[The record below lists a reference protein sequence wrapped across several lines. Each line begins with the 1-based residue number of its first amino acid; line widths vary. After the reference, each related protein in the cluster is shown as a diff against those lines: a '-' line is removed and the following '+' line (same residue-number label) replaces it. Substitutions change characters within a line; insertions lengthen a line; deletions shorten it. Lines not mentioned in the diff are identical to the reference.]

1 MLPSAF
7 SAFLVDALR
16 KMTPSAPSRAPSMRH
31 PAVPNA
37 RVLRAVVL
45 HLAESRRYIS
55 ANPADEGSRSRPW
68 RDNVRG
74 IYLHLLDEHP
84 ETFLPQQRHGPFTY
98 VIGGKAI
105 FTHHDVAWSRR
116 AIAVHAQHVA
126 ATADI
131 TMPAL
136 RRARFDGK
144 PRVDCGQ

>member
-1 MLPSAF
+1 
-7 SAFLVDALR
+7 
-16 KMTPSAPSRAPSMRH
+16 MRH

-98 VIGGKAI
+98 VVGGKAI
-105 FTHHDVAWSRR
+105 LTHHDVAWRRR
-116 AIAVHAQHVA
+116 AISVYTQHITAIADVAV
-126 ATADI
+126 
-131 TMPAL
+131 PAL
-136 RRARFDGK
+136 RGTRLNGESRMN
-144 PRVDCGQ
+144 